1 MLFSSCKL
9 FLTLL
14 KVFPCQP
21 AASVWL
27 ICNLMGLEQE
37 GLEQWFS
44 TPMGSNDSFTGITY
58 QIIIYVTIYI
68 TVAKLQL

>member
-9 FLTLL
+9 LFLTLL
-14 KVFPCQP
+14 KGFPCQP

-27 ICNLMGLEQE
+27 IYNLMGLEWE

-44 TPMGSNDSFTGITY
+44 TPMGSNEGITSDNHIRY
-58 QIIIYVTIYI
+58 LCYNT
-68 TVAKLQL
+68 